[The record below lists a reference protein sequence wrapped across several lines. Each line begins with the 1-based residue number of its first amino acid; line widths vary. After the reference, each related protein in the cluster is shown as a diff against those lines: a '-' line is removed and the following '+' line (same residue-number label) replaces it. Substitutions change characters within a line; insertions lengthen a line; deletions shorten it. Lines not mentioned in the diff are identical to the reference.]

1 MKLTSLY
8 TFGIKQKV
16 FLRLFFPVLFGDL
29 IFFFPEG
36 HSFKAVE
43 LVPVQIRK
51 THIKVFFSCMPLKK
65 E

>member
-1 MKLTSLY
+1 
-8 TFGIKQKV
+8 V